1 MSGDSAVPAAGKRF
15 IAIAGNISAG
25 KTELTR
31 FLCRRY
37 DIKPFFEPNE
47 QNPYLAD
54 FYKDMKTWA
63 YRSQL
68 FFLDRKSVV

>member
-1 MSGDSAVPAAGKRF
+1 MAGKRF
-15 IAIAGNISAG
+15 IAVAGNIGAG

-37 DIKPFFEPNE
+37 GIKPFFEPNE

-54 FYKDMKTWA
+54 FYADMKTWA
-63 YRSQL
+63 
-68 FFLDRKSVV
+68 